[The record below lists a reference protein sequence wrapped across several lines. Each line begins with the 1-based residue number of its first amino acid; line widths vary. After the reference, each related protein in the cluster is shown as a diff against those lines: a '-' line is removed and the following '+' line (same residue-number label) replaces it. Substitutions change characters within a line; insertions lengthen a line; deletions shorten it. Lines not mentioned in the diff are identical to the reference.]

1 MQHESLKNLLIEQSV
16 ELVRAIYV
24 GPDGIARGK
33 AFRPDSLE
41 EILESGIGL
50 TQAQASV
57 NVFDY
62 LPPESQFQPV
72 GEVRIRPD
80 VNTFQVLP
88 YLPGHARM
96 LSDIET
102 IAGQPWELCPRNL
115 LKTFL
120 HKLSEQR
127 MVIRAAF
134 ENEFTILK
142 NVNEEWQPLE
152 QLNCFSSAAMD
163 LASPYVLPIIT
174 ALEQQGVMVEKYY
187 PEAGHGQ
194 HEIPVRHQAGLQ
206 AADQQVVFKETVRG
220 TALANNFRV
229 SFMPKASPD
238 SAGNGCHIHFSLWD
252 SNGERNLFYDPSGD
266 YGLSPTA
273 RHFMAGILKHV
284 PALMT
289 FTAPTTNSYKRFVE
303 RCWSSCYVCWGP
315 DNREAT
321 VRAASGFKGQE
332 AATVNLEYKPSDPT
346 CNPYLALAGII
357 CAGLDGIENQ
367 ADPGE
372 PTLTDPALLSPQERQ
387 SRGMTGYP
395 NDLSAALTALEQD
408 EVLCTGFG
416 ESRIADYITMKRA
429 EIEMIESLGEDA
441 EQRAYLFRF

>member
-1 MQHESLKNLLIEQSV
+1 MQHESLRVQLLEQSV

-33 AFRPDSLE
+33 AFRPDSLA
-41 EILESGIGL
+41 EILQSGIGL

-57 NVFDY
+57 NVFDH
-62 LPPESQFQPV
+62 LPPESRFQPV

-88 YLPGHARM
+88 YIPGHARM
-96 LSDIET
+96 LSDLET
-102 IAGQPWELCPRNL
+102 IDGQPWELCPRNL

-120 HKLSEQR
+120 NRLADEG

-134 ENEFTILK
+134 ENEFTIFK
-142 NVNEEWQPLE
+142 NVNGEWQPLD

-163 LASPYVLPIIT
+163 LASPYILPIIT

-220 TALANNFRV
+220 TALANDFRV
-229 SFMPKASPD
+229 SFMPKADPA

-252 SNGERNLFYDPSGD
+252 SQDVSNLFYDAAGE
-266 YGLSPTA
+266 YGLSQTA
-273 RHFMAGILKHV
+273 LHFMAGILKHL
-284 PALMT
+284 PALMA

-332 AATVNLEYKPSDPT
+332 AATVNLEFKPSDPT
-346 CNPYLALAGII
+346 CNPYLALSALI
-357 CAGLDGIENQ
+357 CAGLDGIQQQ
-367 ADPGE
+367 ADPGK
-372 PTLTDPALLSPQERQ
+372 PLLTDPTLLSPRERQ
-387 SRGMTGYP
+387 TRGMTRYP
-395 NDLSAALTALEQD
+395 TDLASALTALEQN
-408 EVLCTGFG
+408 EVLRAGFG
-416 ESRIADYITMKRA
+416 ESRISDYITMKRA
-429 EIEMIESLGEDA
+429 EIQMIDTLGKDA
-441 EQRAYLFRF
+441 EQQAYLFRF